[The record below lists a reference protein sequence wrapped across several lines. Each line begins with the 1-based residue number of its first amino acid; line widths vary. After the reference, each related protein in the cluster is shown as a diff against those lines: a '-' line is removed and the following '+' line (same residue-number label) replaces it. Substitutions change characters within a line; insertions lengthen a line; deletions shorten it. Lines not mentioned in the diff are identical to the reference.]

1 MGNEKVYVLFS
12 KQFVGVLLWSVLG
25 TISIN
30 MFNGL
35 LRKSLPSMAL
45 HMNFVIY
52 YKTHESPHGASLIIS
67 FVSDSFT

>member
-1 MGNEKVYVLFS
+1 MGNEKVYVFFS
-12 KQFVGVLLWSVLG
+12 DQFVDTLLWSVLG

-35 LRKSLPSMAL
+35 IRKSLPNMAL
-45 HMNFVIY
+45 HMIFVIY
-52 YKTHESPHGASLIIS
+52 YKRHASPHGVSLIIS